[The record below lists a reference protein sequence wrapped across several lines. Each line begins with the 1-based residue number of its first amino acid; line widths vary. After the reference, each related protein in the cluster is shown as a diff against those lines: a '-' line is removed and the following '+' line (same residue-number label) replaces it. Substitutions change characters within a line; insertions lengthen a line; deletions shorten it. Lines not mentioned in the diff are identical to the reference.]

1 MINTK
6 NDQIDPILAKIL
18 CLIFFVFC
26 FFQKKRKNENSK
38 KLGQFYHVKP
48 ISGPISLSY

>member
-1 MINTK
+1 MNNTK

-18 CLIFFVFC
+18 WLIFLFL
-26 FFQKKRKNENSK
+26 FFPKKNENKKIKK
-38 KLGQFYHVKP
+38 KLGQIYHVKP